1 MHKQHSKRRQR
12 RVIKKMV
19 PGARLELARPE
30 GRGILSP
37 LRLPNS
43 ATRAYERLMVI
54 LQTINKAEVGIEPA
68 YTALQAAA

>member
-1 MHKQHSKRRQR
+1 
-12 RVIKKMV
+12 MV